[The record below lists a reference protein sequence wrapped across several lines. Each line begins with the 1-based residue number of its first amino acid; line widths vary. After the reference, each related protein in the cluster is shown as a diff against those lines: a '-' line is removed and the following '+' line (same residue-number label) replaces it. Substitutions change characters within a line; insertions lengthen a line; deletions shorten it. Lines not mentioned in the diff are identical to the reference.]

1 MVATQGKSHPVV
13 EEVEHGQIDD
23 IPSSETILEERE
35 FVPARVKVPLPKSK
49 IVTPMEGIVAT
60 EVTG

>member
-1 MVATQGKSHPVV
+1 MVGIQGKNDEVI

-23 IPSSETILEERE
+23 IPSPEMIMEERE
-35 FVPARVKVPLPKSK
+35 LVPTRAKIPLPKGK
-49 IVTPMEGIVAT
+49 IVAPMEGIIAT

>member
-1 MVATQGKSHPVV
+1 MVETQRKNDEVI

-23 IPSSETILEERE
+23 IPSSEMILEERE
-35 FVPARVKVPLPKSK
+35 LVPVRAKIPLPKGK
-49 IVTPMEGIVAT
+49 IVTPMEGIIAN

>member
-1 MVATQGKSHPVV
+1 MVETQRKNDEVI

-23 IPSSETILEERE
+23 IPSSEMILEERE
-35 FVPARVKVPLPKSK
+35 LVPVRTKIPLPKGK
-49 IVTPMEGIVAT
+49 IVTPMEGIVAN